1 MQFQHSLDID
11 NIVALPYLMKMGGHI
26 IVLSELSKEIWDY
39 LIENGVMN
47 TAEYL
52 PRAINKEADFQS

>member
-11 NIVALPYLMKMGGHI
+11 NIVALPYLMKMGGH